1 MTVWIVNPF
10 DNLPSEGY
18 RPQRYWL
25 MARAFAQAGHRTTY
39 WTSDFSHAH
48 KAPRKLDGIDGMADA
63 CGFRMKFVPTKPY
76 PTNICLRRILS
87 HRAFART
94 WRKLAEAESERPDVV
109 IASLP
114 PLSSCAAA
122 LEFCR
127 RAGARF
133 IVDVQDAWPETFYQV
148 APAWMFAPFR
158 ATARRIYRSAD
169 AVTAVAARYIE
180 LARSYGAT
188 APSHLCH
195 LGISLCEVNGERRKV
210 KGVVKDERR
219 KVKDEVNGE
228 RRKVKGEV
236 NGERRKVKDESIHT
250 SPFTFHPS
258 PFTPQ
263 TPFTLLYLGA
273 MGASYDLET
282 VIDAVKEMED
292 VELDIAGSGPKESAL
307 RARAEDCSRIRFH
320 GYLAENDLQMLLS
333 KADAGVI
340 PMFPDSCVGV
350 PNKLADYAAA
360 GLRVVNSLPGET
372 ADIVARFSAGTFYD
386 AGSVESFK
394 AAVRDLQKKEA
405 SGFLPDAFRDF
416 FDARRLYSDYVRFVQ
431 TL

>member
-94 WRKLAEAESERPDVV
+94 WRRLAEAESERPDVV

-133 IVDVQDAWPETFYQV
+133 VVDVQDAWPETFYRV

-180 LARSYGAT
+180 LAKSYGAN

-195 LGISLCEVNGERRKV
+195 LGISLCEVKGERFP
-210 KGVVKDERR
+210 
-219 KVKDEVNGE
+219 
-228 RRKVKGEV
+228 
-236 NGERRKVKDESIHT
+236 T
-250 SPFTFHPS
+250 SSFTSLPS
-258 PFTPQ
+258 PFT
-263 TPFTLLYLGA
+263 LIYLGA
-273 MGASYDLET
+273 LGASYDLET
-282 VIDAVKEMED
+282 VIGAVKEMED
-292 VELDIAGSGPKESAL
+292 VELDIAGSGPKEQSL
-307 RARAEDCSRIRFH
+307 RARAADCSRIRFY
-320 GYLAENDLQMLLS
+320 GYLAENDLQILLS

-372 ADIVARFSAGTFYD
+372 ADIVARFSAGVFYD

-416 FDARRLYSDYVRFVQ
+416 FDARRLYADYVRFVQ

>member
-48 KAPRKLDGIDGMADA
+48 KAPRKLDGIDGMAGA

-133 IVDVQDAWPETFYQV
+133 IVDVQDAWPETFYRV

-169 AVTAVAARYIE
+169 AVTAVATRYIE

-195 LGISLCEVNGERRKV
+195 LGISLR
-210 KGVVKDERR
+210 
-219 KVKDEVNGE
+219 EVNGE

-236 NGERRKVKDESIHT
+236 KGERRKVKDGSIPT
-250 SPFTFHPS
+250 SPFTFHHS
-258 PFTPQ
+258 PFTPE
-263 TPFTLLYLGA
+263 TPFTFHHSPFTPETPFTFHHSPFTLLYLGA

-333 KADAGVI
+333 KADVGVI

-360 GLRVVNSLPGET
+360 GLRVINSLPGET

-386 AGSVESFK
+386 TGSVESFK

>member
-48 KAPRKLDGIDGMADA
+48 KAPRKLDGIDGMAAA

-76 PTNICLRRILS
+76 PTNICLHRILS

-94 WRKLAEAESERPDVV
+94 WRRLAETEAERPDVV
-109 IASLP
+109 IASMP

-122 LEFCR
+122 LKFCR

-133 IVDVQDAWPETFYQV
+133 ITDVQDAWPETFYRV

-180 LARSYGAT
+180 LAKSYGAT
-188 APSHLCH
+188 APTHLCH
-195 LGISLCEVNGERRKV
+195 LGIWLDAV
-210 KGVVKDERR
+210 KGET
-219 KVKDEVNGE
+219 G
-228 RRKVKGEV
+228 KVKGE
-236 NGERRKVKDESIHT
+236 ST
-250 SPFTFHPS
+250 
-258 PFTPQ
+258 
-263 TPFTLLYLGA
+263 FTLIYLGA

-292 VELDIAGSGPKESAL
+292 VELDVAGSGPKEQAL
-307 RARAEDCSRIRFH
+307 RSRAADCVRIRFH
-320 GYLAENDLQMLLS
+320 GYLAENDLHMLLS

-372 ADIVARFSAGTFYD
+372 ADIVARFSAGTFYE

-416 FDARRLYSDYVRFVQ
+416 FDARRLYADYVRFIQ

>member
-133 IVDVQDAWPETFYQV
+133 IVDVQDAWPETFYRV

-169 AVTAVAARYIE
+169 AVTAVATRYIE
-180 LARSYGAT
+180 LAKSYGAT

-195 LGISLCEVNGERRKV
+195 LGISLR
-210 KGVVKDERR
+210 
-219 KVKDEVNGE
+219 EVNGE
-228 RRKVKGEV
+228 RRKVKGE
-236 NGERRKVKDESIHT
+236 NIPTSPFTIHHSPFT
-250 SPFTFHPS
+250 PKTPFTFHPS
-258 PFTPQ
+258 PFTPT

-307 RARAEDCSRIRFH
+307 RARAADCSRIRFH

-340 PMFPDSCVGV
+340 PMFPNSCVGV

-386 AGSVESFK
+386 TGSVESFK

-416 FDARRLYSDYVRFVQ
+416 FDARRLYSGYVRFVQ